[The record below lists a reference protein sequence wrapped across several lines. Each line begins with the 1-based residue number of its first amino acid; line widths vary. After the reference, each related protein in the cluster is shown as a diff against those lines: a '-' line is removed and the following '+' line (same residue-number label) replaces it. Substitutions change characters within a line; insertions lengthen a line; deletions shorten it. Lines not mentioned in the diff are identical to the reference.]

1 MIATRYWLAIALF
14 ACASGLACTSAVRAD
29 DRADIRAVED
39 RVIAAIN
46 AKDADALMRN
56 YVTDTLLVFDDAM
69 PFEIIG
75 ADAWR
80 ITWTGVFARA
90 RSFEAKVSDL
100 VIETS
105 GDLAVAHGVV
115 HIIFVGENGKLSE
128 TARLTEAYRKVAGKW
143 LIFHE
148 HLSIPIDPA
157 SGKGVF
163 DAKPSER
170 FKPLRHR
177 D

>member
-1 MIATRYWLAIALF
+1 MIAMRRWLAIALF
-14 ACASGLACTSAVRAD
+14 ACASGFACTSPVRAD

-56 YVTDTLLVFDDAM
+56 YVTEGLLVFDDAM
-69 PFEIIG
+69 PFEIKG

-80 ITWTGVFARA
+80 KTWTDVFARA
-90 RSFEAKVSDL
+90 RSFEVKLSDL

-105 GDLAVAHGVV
+105 GDLGVAHGVA
-115 HIIFVGENGKLSE
+115 HITFVGDNGKLTE

-148 HLSIPIDPA
+148 HLSVPIDPA
-157 SGKGVF
+157 TGKPVL
-163 DAKPSER
+163 DAQP
-170 FKPLRHR
+170 
-177 D
+177 

>member
-1 MIATRYWLAIALF
+1 MIATRFCLTIAIL
-14 ACASGLACTSAVRAD
+14 ACASALVCTSPVRAD

-46 AKDADALMRN
+46 AKDADALMRS
-56 YVTDTLLVFDDAM
+56 YVTDRLLVFDDAM
-69 PFEIIG
+69 PFEISG

-80 ITWTGVFARA
+80 KTWTGVFSRA
-90 RSFEAKVSDL
+90 RSFEVKLSDL
-100 VIETS
+100 VVETS
-105 GDLAVAHGVV
+105 GDLGIAHAVV
-115 HIIFVGENGKLSE
+115 HIVFVGENGKLSE

-157 SGKGVF
+157 TGKGVF
-163 DAKPSER
+163 DAKP
-170 FKPLRHR
+170 
-177 D
+177 